1 MSSSDHDPQHGPL
14 GPIHCH
20 HEDVV
25 AKIYAL
31 DREVHILRLRQEELL
46 AETAKLKAWIAD
58 DAHKSAWIYESRNDL
73 MELIA
78 SKKWLTVTR
87 HVVAWVAGAILSAV
101 LFWNAVWPTI
111 KGPQP

>member
-1 MSSSDHDPQHGPL
+1 MSSPEHGPL

-20 HEDVV
+20 HEDVI

-31 DREVHILRLRQEELL
+31 DREVHILRLRQEDLL
-46 AETAKLKAWIAD
+46 AEIAKLTAWVEQD
-58 DAHKSAWIYESRNDL
+58 SKRSSWFYEQRNDFADVL
-73 MELIA
+73 A

-87 HVVAWVAGAILSAV
+87 HVVAWVAGAILSAI

-111 KGPQP
+111 KHSH